1 MRAKLRL
8 HCLNLAYLFFGI
20 VLFGATLS
28 GLLTTD
34 SRWMNWHFSRLGEGG
49 MLSSAIFN
57 VALLLSA
64 VIMFALGIALT
75 DNIARVSNKAEINL
89 DKTKKIV
96 SRSFAAITI
105 CLVGVATFPF
115 DRFPV
120 VHNIFGYSM
129 LFIFLALC
137 VMTPKMLPIFSRK
150 FHIYGQSVII
160 CTIICY
166 VLFIIVGSITLLTVE
181 FIIFTFLYGWLL
193 LFINGI
199 LSSIPASE
207 INSDILTNKQ

>member
-34 SRWMNWHFSRLGEGG
+34 SRWMSWHFSRLGEGG
-49 MLSSAIFN
+49 MISAMIFN
-57 VALLLSA
+57 VALLVSA
-64 VIMFALGIALT
+64 VVMFALGIALT
-75 DNIARVSNKAEINL
+75 DNIARVSKKSDMNL
-89 DKTKKIV
+89 DKIKKIIN
-96 SRSFAAITI
+96 RSFTAIAI

-129 LFIFLALC
+129 LFIFLGLC
-137 VMTPKMLPIFSRK
+137 IVTPKMLPIFSRK
-150 FHIYGQSVII
+150 FYIYGQSVIL

-181 FIIFTFLYGWLL
+181 FIIFTFIYGWLL

-199 LSSIPASE
+199 LSNIPASE
-207 INSDILTNKQ
+207 INSDKLANR

>member
-49 MLSSAIFN
+49 MISAMIFN
-57 VALLLSA
+57 IALLISA
-64 VIMFALGIALT
+64 VIMFALGVALT
-75 DNIARVSNKAEINL
+75 DNIACVSKKSDMNL
-89 DKTKKIV
+89 DKFKKIIN
-96 SRSFAAITI
+96 RSFTAIAI

-129 LFIFLALC
+129 LFIFLGLC
-137 VMTPKMLPIFSRK
+137 IVTPKMLPIFSRK
-150 FHIYGQSVII
+150 FYIYGQSVIL

-199 LSSIPASE
+199 LNNIPASE
-207 INSDILTNKQ
+207 INSDNLSK